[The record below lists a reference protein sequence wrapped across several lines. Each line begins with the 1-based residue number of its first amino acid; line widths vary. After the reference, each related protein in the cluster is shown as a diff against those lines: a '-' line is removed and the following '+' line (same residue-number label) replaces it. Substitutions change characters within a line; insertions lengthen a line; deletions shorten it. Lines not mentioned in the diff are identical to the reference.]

1 MRLAVAYYLVSK
13 VIPVNETVTLATVLL
28 STFVISGRLKKM
40 YISYKQ
46 VVVHRMAAK
55 C

>member
-13 VIPVNETVTLATVLL
+13 VIPVNEMVALVTVSW
-28 STFVISGRLKKM
+28 STYVISGRLKKM